1 VHPLRISR
9 SSLAIS
15 RAHDLL
21 GPRLHHAWGRN
32 GTTNVL
38 VNRIHWLGSTIISP
52 FARRGHVDKTRY
64 DTTSILKFLT
74 ARFGLEPP
82 PGVNVGY
89 LTAGLRE

>member
-1 VHPLRISR
+1 
-9 SSLAIS
+9 
-15 RAHDLL
+15 L
-21 GPRLHHAWGRN
+21 G
-32 GTTNVL
+32 
-38 VNRIHWLGSTIISP
+38 TIISP

-82 PGVNVGY
+82 PGVNVGD